1 MKTIV
6 QAAIAL
12 VSVSYL
18 AGAGAAS
25 VADKSSAKDYPSRPV
40 RLLVPYA
47 AAGPTDLMARIVGQK
62 LSERWGQNVVIDN
75 RAGASGNIGTGL
87 VMRSNA
93 DGYSLLVHSSAY
105 VVNPSLYRS
114 AGYDPVASFAPII
127 NAGASP
133 NMLYVHP
140 SFQVRTLKALIA
152 AGKAK
157 PLSYAS
163 PGIGTTPH
171 LTVELLLKTMNKLE
185 LTHVPY
191 NGAAPALNAVL
202 GGQLVLGCG
211 ALPPLVAPVKAGKL
225 HGIAV
230 TSLQRSPAL
239 PDVPTVAESGFA
251 GYEDY
256 TWIAFFAPA
265 ATPRA
270 IVDKLNAD
278 IDQVLKLPDVKER
291 LAVLAFEYTPNTPQ
305 QFGEYVKKEVAKW
318 GKVVAASGASAD

>member
-1 MKTIV
+1 MK
-6 QAAIAL
+6 AILQVVIASLL
-12 VSVSYL
+12 V
-18 AGAGAAS
+18 AFGEAGAAT
-25 VADKSSAKDYPSRPV
+25 AQDRGSAKDYPARPV
-40 RLLVPYA
+40 RFLVPYA
-47 AAGPTDLMARIVGQK
+47 AAGPTDLMARLVGQK

-87 VMRSNA
+87 VMRSNP

-105 VVNPSLYRS
+105 VVNPSLYSS
-114 AGYDPVASFAPII
+114 AGYDPVKSFAPII

-140 SFQVRTLKALIA
+140 SFPVRTLKELIA
-152 AGKAK
+152 SGKAK

-171 LTVELLLKTMNKLE
+171 LTVELLLKTMNKLD

-191 NGAAPALNAVL
+191 NGAAPALSAVL
-202 GGQLVLGCG
+202 GGQLQLGCG

-225 HGIAV
+225 RGIAV
-230 TSLQRSPAL
+230 TSLKRAEAL
-239 PDVPTVAESGFA
+239 PEVPTVVESGFP

-256 TWIAFFAPA
+256 TWIGFFAPA

-270 IVDKLNAD
+270 VVEKLNAAMD
-278 IDQVLKLPDVKER
+278 GVLKLPEVKER

-305 QFGEYVKKEVAKW
+305 QFADYVKKEVAKW
-318 GKVVAASGASAD
+318 GKVVKASGARAD

>member
-1 MKTIV
+1 VKKLRSIV
-6 QAAIAL
+6 VMTLA
-12 VSVSYL
+12 L
-18 AGAGAAS
+18 AGVAGPAPAQ
-25 VADKSSAKDYPSRPV
+25 DKAVKDYPSRPV

-62 LSERWGQNVVIDN
+62 LSEAWGQNVVIDN
-75 RAGASGNIGTGL
+75 RAGASGNIGSAL
-87 VMRSNA
+87 VMRSNP

-105 VVNPSLYRS
+105 VVNPSLYRN
-114 AGYDPVASFAPII
+114 AGYDPVKSFAPII

-140 SFQVRTLKALIA
+140 SFQVRTLKELIA

-157 PLSYAS
+157 PLNYAS

-185 LTHVPY
+185 LTHVPF

-202 GGQLVLGCG
+202 GGQLTLGSG

-225 HGIAV
+225 RGIAV
-230 TSLQRSPAL
+230 TSLKRSDAL
-239 PDVPTVAESGFA
+239 PDVPTVAEAGFA

-265 ATPRA
+265 GTPRA

-278 IDQVLKLPDVKER
+278 IDKVLKLPDVKER
-291 LAVLAFEYTPNTPQ
+291 LAVLAFDYTHNTPQ
-305 QFGEYVKKEVAKW
+305 QFTEYVKKEVAKW
-318 GKVVAASGASAD
+318 GKVVKDSGARVD

>member
-1 MKTIV
+1 MK
-6 QAAIAL
+6 AILQVVIASLL
-12 VSVSYL
+12 VVF
-18 AGAGAAS
+18 GAAGEAS
-25 VADKSSAKDYPSRPV
+25 AQDKGSAKDYPARPV
-40 RLLVPYA
+40 RFLVPYA
-47 AAGPTDLMARIVGQK
+47 AAGPTDLMARLVGQK

-87 VMRSNA
+87 VMRSNP

-105 VVNPSLYRS
+105 VVNPSLYSS
-114 AGYDPVASFAPII
+114 AGYDPVKSFAPII

-140 SFQVRTLKALIA
+140 SFPVRTLKELIA
-152 AGKAK
+152 SGKAK

-171 LTVELLLKTMNKLE
+171 LTVELLLKTMNKLD

-191 NGAAPALNAVL
+191 NGAAPALSAVL
-202 GGQLVLGCG
+202 GGQLQLGCG

-225 HGIAV
+225 RGIAV
-230 TSLQRSPAL
+230 TSLKRAEAL
-239 PDVPTVAESGFA
+239 PEVPTVVESGFP

-256 TWIAFFAPA
+256 TWIGFFAPA

-270 IVDKLNAD
+270 VVEKLNAAMD
-278 IDQVLKLPDVKER
+278 GVLKLPEVKER

-305 QFGEYVKKEVAKW
+305 QFADYVKKEVAKW
-318 GKVVAASGASAD
+318 GKVVKASGARAD

>member
-1 MKTIV
+1 MKEIV
-6 QAAIAL
+6 QLVVAAVLTLNA
-12 VSVSYL
+12 
-18 AGAGAAS
+18 AGELQAQ
-25 VADKSSAKDYPSRPV
+25 DKGVNYPTRPV

-47 AAGPTDLMARIVGQK
+47 AAGPTDLMARIVGAK
-62 LSERWGQNVVIDN
+62 LSEAWGQNVVIDN
-75 RAGASGNIGTGL
+75 RAGASGNIGAGL
-87 VMRSNA
+87 VMRSNP

-114 AGYDPVASFAPII
+114 AGYDAVKSFAPII

-140 SFQVRTLKALIA
+140 SFQVRTLKELIA

-157 PLSYAS
+157 PLNYAS

-185 LTHVPY
+185 LTHVPF

-202 GGQLVLGCG
+202 GGQLTLGSG
-211 ALPPLVAPVKAGKL
+211 ALPPIVAPVKAGKL
-225 HGIAV
+225 RGIAV
-230 TSLQRSPAL
+230 TSLKRAEAL
-239 PDVPTVAESGFA
+239 PEVPTVVESGFP

-265 ATPRA
+265 GTPRA
-270 IVDKLNAD
+270 IVEKLNRD
-278 IDQVLKLPDVKER
+278 IDRVLKLPDVKDR

-305 QFGEYVKKEVAKW
+305 QFAEYVSKEVAKW
-318 GKVVAASGASAD
+318 GKVVKDSGARVD